1 MERDPNDVETRKIL
15 IHNLFSEF
23 NNIKYSFS
31 ELARFIHSLKV
42 LLRGSFGLLLITF
55 PTTLNDQIKNLLLQ
69 NSDLSMKIDGILG
82 NLFKTN
88 EIIQIKGNNYFEDF
102 QGILHFKNLPFFD
115 SLIGSKI
122 EAISWGIKTSSKRQ
136 VK

>member
-1 MERDPNDVETRKIL
+1 METRKIL

-55 PTTLNDQIKNLLLQ
+55 PTTVKDQIKHLLVQ

-82 NLFKTN
+82 NLLKTN
-88 EIIQIKGNNYFEDF
+88 EIMKLKGNNYFEDF
-102 QGILHFKNLPFFD
+102 QGVLHFTKLPFFD

-122 EAISWGIKTSSKRQ
+122 DAVSWGIKTCSKRQ

>member
-1 MERDPNDVETRKIL
+1 M

-55 PTTLNDQIKNLLLQ
+55 PTTINDQIKHLLIQ
-69 NSDLSMKIDGILG
+69 NSDLSMKLDGILG
-82 NLFKTN
+82 
-88 EIIQIKGNNYFEDF
+88 
-102 QGILHFKNLPFFD
+102 IL
-115 SLIGSKI
+115 
-122 EAISWGIKTSSKRQ
+122 IKTYQMMNIQR
-136 VK
+136 